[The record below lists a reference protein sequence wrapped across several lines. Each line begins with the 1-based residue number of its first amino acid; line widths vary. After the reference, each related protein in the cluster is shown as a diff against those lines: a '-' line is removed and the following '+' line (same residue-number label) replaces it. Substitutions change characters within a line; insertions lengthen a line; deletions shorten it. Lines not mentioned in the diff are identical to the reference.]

1 MHNVYYRT
9 VSEDNTLGELLSA
22 DRVGKVSKPFG
33 TVYKK
38 TNILAVLSDLPP
50 DMYLMCP
57 VYTGLDVQLGVT
69 GKCKKIDGGQQTMT
83 QGIITEVHEELGVKI
98 IGKMQSLRSWDANVA
113 AALVIATSETVVP
126 ARDPPLTGG
135 EDVPVK
141 VGCLVAGELDYMT
154 ALLDKNQGLWNNADK
169 LEGVAIVK
177 IGYLIRAYREG
188 AGGYQGRGY
197 QGRGYRGH
205 GYRGHGYRG
214 GKGHEESKS
223 DGNWRSK
230 AFSPETL
237 LIGESVNGNE
247 YVFFTNEEDMY
258 QGIEFKNVKDF
269 SPEGEVQIGKGM
281 HGTVSYAEKEPGVVI
296 KRQHDAR
303 TCAEW
308 AKEFEVHSIVYNEWE
323 KIASNDLV
331 RVSKPNSF
339 VEEDKNCELRSQ
351 RLHTP
356 GSDHLFHVMLGRD
369 SMDMY
374 VKNMGQIKGRE
385 QITKILGDKL
395 GDYIKAM
402 GEFIA
407 FMQYGLGFTGKDLE
421 YVYAKPYGDEGRP
434 NIYVLDFG
442 EAIDKVTSVEVAS
455 EAMTF
460 VDSYPLND
468 PDFWESYMDTAKK
481 FGKQD
486 MAEAVFL
493 DAFE

>member
-9 VSEDNTLGELLSA
+9 VSKDNTLGELQFA
-22 DRVGKVSKPFG
+22 DRAGKVSQPFG

-38 TNILAVLSDLPP
+38 TNMLEVLSGLPA

-57 VYTGLDVQLGVT
+57 VYTGLDVQIGVT
-69 GKCKKIDGGQQTMT
+69 GKCKKFDGVEESMT
-83 QGIITEVHEELGVKI
+83 QGIITEVHEELGMKI
-98 IGKMQSLRSWDANVA
+98 LGGMQRLRSWDPANVA
-113 AALVIATSETVVP
+113 SSLVIATPETVVP
-126 ARDPPLTGG
+126 ARDPPLSGG
-135 EDVPVK
+135 IDVLVPVK
-141 VGCLVAGELDYMT
+141 VGCLVVGDLDYMRT
-154 ALLDKNQGLWNNADK
+154 LLDQNQGLWNNDDQ

-177 IGYLIRAYREG
+177 IGYLLRERSR
-188 AGGYQGRGY
+188 GRGSY
-197 QGRGYRGH
+197 L
-205 GYRGHGYRG
+205 G
-214 GKGHEESKS
+214 GKGRQE
-223 DGNWRSK
+223 NWRSK
-230 AFSPETL
+230 GFSPETL

-258 QGIEFKNVKDF
+258 QGIEFKNVKSF
-269 SPEGEVQIGKGM
+269 SPEGEVQLGKGM

-331 RVSKPNSF
+331 RVSRPISF

-356 GSDHLFHVMLGRD
+356 GSDHLFHVMLQRD

-374 VKNMGQIKGRE
+374 VKNMGQIKGRK
-385 QITKILGDKL
+385 QMTQILGDKL

-442 EAIDKVTSVEVAS
+442 EAIHKVTSVDVAS

-460 VDSYPLND
+460 ADSYPLND
-468 PDFWESYMDTAKK
+468 PDFWESYTDTAKK

-486 MAEAVFL
+486 MADAVFL